1 LPRIFFGKNMPYSN
15 IQDPLL
21 LAAVIGLYVIVLLG
35 ILYFALTRSNLTLRQ
50 QTRQIEALSIRMLD
64 QGQALTNGLNGLR
77 DEAARQAGLARED
90 SAARIAGVGQDIA
103 QKIDLLA
110 NAQRGAFDGF
120 AATLHEA
127 RAASDLAAKTARE
140 EAGTSFG
147 TFGAL
152 VTERLS
158 EQARQQTAR
167 LDGFEAR
174 LLEHRTSTAED
185 SRALREEVNKAIGAL
200 SKSLLEGLETQGR
213 GQTEGLSAAQ
223 TQIKDMTEAN
233 DRAALALRQT
243 VEGRLDVLRQDN
255 EAKLEQMRVTV
266 DEKLQGTLEQRL
278 GASFTQVNE
287 QLERVFKSVG
297 EMQTIATGVGD
308 LKRVLTNVKARGTW
322 GEATLGM
329 LLEQAMTTEQYA
341 QNVEVKPGSNQR
353 VEYAIRLPNDGD
365 TPVWLPID
373 AKLPIEDYER
383 LIDASERADVAG
395 IEAAQKGLEKAIRV
409 AAKDISEKYIAP
421 PHTTDFAIMFL
432 PTEGLFAEVVR
443 RPGLVDVLQRD
454 HKVLVSGPT
463 TLMATLTSLR
473 MGFRTLAIQQRSSEV
488 WQVLSNVKQEFEKFG
503 GVLKKVEEKLD
514 QAKNVVQQ
522 ARTREN
528 VLGRQLRAV
537 ESLPGSAP
545 QAALPFVSP
554 AELIEDVLDDLDG
567 GA

>member
-1 LPRIFFGKNMPYSN
+1 MSSETATLIA
-15 IQDPLL
+15 L
-21 LAAVIGLYVIVLLG
+21 IGLYALVIL
-35 ILYFALTRSNLTLRQ
+35 IALYFVLTRSNRP
-50 QTRQIEALSIRMLD
+50 LSQLVRRIDDLNVRILD
-64 QGQALTNGLNGLR
+64 HGQGLQLGIGSVR
-77 DEAARQAGLARED
+77 DEAGRQNVLAREEM
-90 SAARIAGVGQDIA
+90 ANRLAGISQELHRL
-103 QKIDLLA
+103 IDLMA
-110 NAQRGAFDGF
+110 TNQRERLDHFGVSLGEHR
-120 AATLHEA
+120 AAT
-127 RAASDLAAKTARE
+127 
-140 EAGTSFG
+140 G
-147 TFGAL
+147 
-152 VTERLS
+152 
-158 EQARQQTAR
+158 
-167 LDGFEAR
+167 
-174 LLEHRTSTAED
+174 ED
-185 SRALREEVNKAIGAL
+185 SRALREEVNKAIAL
-200 SKSLLEGLETQGR
+200 LSTSLLEGMTAQGR
-213 GQTEGLSAAQ
+213 TQIEGLSQAQ
-223 TQIKDMTEAN
+223 TQIKEMMEAN

-243 VEGRLDVLRQDN
+243 VEGRLDVLRQEN

-287 QLERVFKSVG
+287 HLERVFKSVG

-329 LLEQAMTTEQYA
+329 LLEQAMSQEQFA

-383 LIDASERADVAG
+383 LIDASERADAVAV
-395 IEAAQKGLEKAIRV
+395 EAAQKGLEKAIRV
-409 AAKDISEKYIAP
+409 AAKDISEKYIAVP
-421 PHTTDFAIMFL
+421 YTTDFAIMFL

-443 RPGLVDVLQRD
+443 RPGLVDLLQRE

-528 VLGRQLRAV
+528 VLGRQLRSV
-537 ESLPGSAP
+537 ESLPGSSR
-545 QAALPFVSP
+545 QDALPFIDP
-554 AELIEDVLDDLDG
+554 ADLLANDTLDDGLDDEV
-567 GA
+567 